1 MPAQDL
7 EKDWISF
14 TDHLKK
20 DVRRHLLPFW
30 VSVRGSR
37 MLLPGLFLILGL
49 GVEIEDKAGRKFGP
63 DCVVGVVGKDLEL
76 TIRIDK
82 AIPNK
87 KFTIVEGETKGPE
100 IKIDKDGKGEAT
112 YVVKT
117 TKRVG
122 NKSLTIQEGPFKAP
136 VPPKDDTNKEN
147 IVTVP
152 NSEKGPIDQVVEI
165 YFVFGT
171 PREKAT
177 AAKMKMAMKLV
188 NEAYEDRDEPFS
200 VTELVHQISINVN
213 RYYNPLIHYD
223 PDKAW
228 DVPETWGRG
237 GASCISNSYFLKSV
251 NDVLGMPGKFD
262 TVAIYA
268 TPDNPTRARFD
279 GVNVA
284 KAVKESRRGELE
296 YYLVDERN
304 TRGGRIGGYGGMN
317 HYEGCLVHDYQGSR
331 TYYPGGTAMA
341 LKDPNAVLSIFRAL
355 VWARYDTKRDEWVVV
370 EVIKSYKGA
379 VMMRRGLFGIR

>member
-1 MPAQDL
+1 
-7 EKDWISF
+7 
-14 TDHLKK
+14 
-20 DVRRHLLPFW
+20 
-30 VSVRGSR
+30 
-37 MLLPGLFLILGL
+37 MLTGLFLIFGL
-49 GVEIEDKAGRKFGP
+49 GIEIEDNSGRKYGP
-63 DCVVGVVGKDLEL
+63 DCVIGVVGKDLEL

-82 AIPNK
+82 ATPNK
-87 KFTIVEGETKGPE
+87 KLTIVEGETKGPE
-100 IKIDKDGKGEAT
+100 ITIDKDGKGEAK

-117 TKRVG
+117 PNRIS
-122 NKSLTIQEGPFKAP
+122 NKSLLIQEGPFKAP
-136 VPPKDDTNKEN
+136 TPVKEDTNKETN
-147 IVTVP
+147 SQSSVLAKDP
-152 NSEKGPIDQVVEI
+152 NDHLVDI
-165 YFVFGT
+165 YFVFGS
-171 PREKAT
+171 PREKPT
-177 AAKMKMAMKLV
+177 ASKMKMVMKLV
-188 NEAYEDRDEPFS
+188 NEAYEDRTEPYS

-223 PDKAW
+223 PEKAW
-228 DVPETWGRG
+228 DVPETWDRG
-237 GASCISNSYFLKSV
+237 GASCISNSYFLKCV
-251 NDVLGMPGKFD
+251 NEVLGMPGKFD

-268 TPDNPTRARFD
+268 TPENPTRARFD

-331 TYYPGGTAMA
+331 TYYPGGTPMA

-355 VWARYDTKRDEWVVV
+355 VWARYDPKREEWVVV
-370 EVIKSYKGA
+370 EVIKSYKGS

>member
-1 MPAQDL
+1 ML
-7 EKDWISF
+7 
-14 TDHLKK
+14 TG
-20 DVRRHLLPFW
+20 LLLVF
-30 VSVRGSR
+30 G
-37 MLLPGLFLILGL
+37 M
-49 GVEIEDKAGRKFGP
+49 GVEIEDAAGRKFAN
-63 DCVVGVVGKDLEL
+63 DCVIGVVGKDLEI

-82 AIPNK
+82 GTPNK
-87 KFTIVEGETKGPE
+87 TLTIVDGDIKGPE
-100 IKIDKDGKGEAT
+100 ITIDKEGKGQAK
-112 YVVKT
+112 YVIKT
-117 TKRVG
+117 PKRIS
-122 NKSLTIQEGPFKAP
+122 NKSFLIQEGPFKAP
-136 VPPKDDTNKEN
+136 APAKPEKEESEQENKKPAKE
-147 IVTVP
+147 IA
-152 NSEKGPIDQVVEI
+152 KGPKDQVVDI

-171 PREKAT
+171 PREKVT
-177 AAKMKMAMKLV
+177 ASKMKMAMKLV
-188 NEAYEDRDEPFS
+188 DEAYEDREEPFS
-200 VTELVHQISINVN
+200 VTELVHQLSINVN

-223 PDKAW
+223 PEQAW
-228 DVPETWGRG
+228 SVPETWGRG

-251 NDVLGMPGKFD
+251 NEVLGMPGKFD

-279 GVNVA
+279 GVNAA

-331 TYYPGGTAMA
+331 TYYPGGTPMA

-379 VMMRRGLFGIR
+379 VMMRRGLFGTR